1 MGFLGNLLGITPN
14 SGMNF
19 KASGTDIQQPVT
31 ADQVNQA
38 NAATQAALLQQQGGL
53 GLGQQQLGN
62 TQGFLDA
69 LQAQNGIGNQS
80 NVFGQQQGLAQA
92 LAGQLGQNSYGGLQN
107 QQQALAN
114 QYAQIAQGQGP
125 NPAQAQLA
133 QATGANNAQTAALL
147 AGQRNAGSNAGLVGR
162 QIAEQQG
169 ANQQNLAGQAATLQ
183 AQQSLNALGQQG
195 AQQQAIGNTIGQG
208 VNQNLAYT
216 QALQNQQNALAG
228 NAQNQVG
235 NQAGALGLNQN
246 ATNSQTGA
254 LQGLTGAT
262 QGQQNLLQ
270 TGLGNQNTANV
281 AMQSNINNANAN
293 IQGAVAQG
301 QQSLLGGLG
310 GGVGSTLAK
319 LAQNGVFGAALAAH
333 GGMIGDLSG
342 PKTHAVVDYLKNM
355 KKGGNV
361 PGTASVKGDSYAND
375 TVPAMLSPGEIVVPR
390 HILEGKDPV
399 KNAGLFVAKAL
410 AKKGIKR

>member
-183 AQQSLNALGQQG
+183 AQQSLTALGQQG

-228 NAQNQVG
+228 NAQNQVS

-262 QGQQNLLQ
+262 QGQQGLLQ
-270 TGLGNQNTANV
+270 QGLGAQNNANV

-293 IQGAVAQG
+293 IQGTVAQG
-301 QQSLLGGLG
+301 QQSLLGGAIGALG
-310 GGVGSTLAK
+310 AIPGLSALKTVGT
-319 LAQNGVFGAALAAH
+319 ALAAH
-333 GGMIGDLSG
+333 GGMIGDPNV